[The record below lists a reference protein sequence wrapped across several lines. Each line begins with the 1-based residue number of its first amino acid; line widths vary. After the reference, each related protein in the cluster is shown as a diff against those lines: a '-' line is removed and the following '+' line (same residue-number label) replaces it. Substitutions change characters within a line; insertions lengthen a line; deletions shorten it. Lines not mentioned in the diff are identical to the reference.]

1 MLFAK
6 AVQLSFSPEL
16 SFQAENWS
24 TVSSRQP
31 KRRLFCNSG
40 DYLRKILVP
49 RLKTFD
55 KPLSPA
61 VQSLTLQRRITNVW
75 QITCVLIE
83 TRREDHLA
91 KTIVY
96 VVPLSLLHLKKK
108 SKRQDLLSLCCPVR
122 LLYFFFCGCVV
133 FAVAFPSAGF
143 DLLRPPEDVVAS
155 VKSSSSVSLSEDVE
169 YSLVESWIVSEPFV
183 WRVINPFPAARHYF
197 SNALESHECA
207 RCLLFDVRQ
216 YYCHFSVFIGS
227 SLYQRAKPPQGTVLF
242 INLLGKGLTP
252 RACMGDG
259 GSIWWAPAFTGSKL
273 FMVIILLLP
282 FYVGFSLF
290 HPKVLRVILVFFF
303 DKQTNVDVG
312 WPDSLML

>member
-1 MLFAK
+1 MCIRDRPF
-6 AVQLSFSPEL
+6 
-16 SFQAENWS
+16 
-24 TVSSRQP
+24 
-31 KRRLFCNSG
+31 
-40 DYLRKILVP
+40 
-49 RLKTFD
+49 
-55 KPLSPA
+55 PLQ
-61 VQSLTLQRRITNVW
+61 V
-75 QITCVLIE
+75 
-83 TRREDHLA
+83 
-91 KTIVY
+91 
-96 VVPLSLLHLKKK
+96 
-108 SKRQDLLSLCCPVR
+108 
-122 LLYFFFCGCVV
+122 
-133 FAVAFPSAGF
+133 F

-216 YYCHFSVFIGS
+216 YYCHFSVFIGP

-242 INLLGKGLTP
+242 INLLGKGLTR

-259 GSIWWAPAFTGSKL
+259 ASIWWAPAFTGSKL

-290 HPKVLRVILVFFF
+290 HPEVLRVILVFCLTN
-303 DKQTNVDVG
+303 KQ
-312 WPDSLML
+312 M